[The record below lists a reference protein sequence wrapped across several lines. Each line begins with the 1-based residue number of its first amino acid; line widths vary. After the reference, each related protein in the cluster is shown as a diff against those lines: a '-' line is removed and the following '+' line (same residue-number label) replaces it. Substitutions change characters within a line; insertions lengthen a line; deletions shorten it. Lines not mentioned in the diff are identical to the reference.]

1 MVMARVQLN
10 LNNST
15 DLYRKKRQWHRD
27 ELLSLLSLDSSGI

>member
-1 MVMARVQLN
+1 MVMARMQVK

-27 ELLSLLSLDSSGI
+27 ELLSLLSLDSSRI